1 MNNWLNK
8 RVKTLGLLLVLCL
21 LMMGSIAAVQAQS
34 EAPASAK
41 VAGEL
46 LVFDWN
52 KPVTT
57 AQHGFPWD
65 KPPKANGN
73 WVSPINYAGGNIY
86 FRAQVF
92 SMPKPQS
99 MRLQFCFWQ
108 FRNTRETCSRTQ
120 VIAPGQVV
128 TWSQSLKGMYKKE
141 NRQLDWAKPRD
152 RNGVAIKNMNGK
164 PVSNYSGWN
173 WNGENPSNW
182 YPMNM
187 RFTVVVV
194 RQGQAFSGWDNY
206 VH

>member
-1 MNNWLNK
+1 MNSQLI
-8 RVKTLGLLLVLCL
+8 RHARALGLFLGLVLL
-21 LMMGSIAAVQAQS
+21 ALTSVAAVRAQDT
-34 EAPASAK
+34 APAAAD

-65 KPPKANGN
+65 KPPKENGN
-73 WVSPINYAGGNIY
+73 WVSPINYAGGTIH
-86 FRAQVF
+86 FRAQVN
-92 SMPKPQS
+92 SMPQPKQ
-99 MRLQFCFWQ
+99 MKLQFCFWQ
-108 FRNTRETCSRTQ
+108 FKNTRETCSRTQ
-120 VIAPGQVV
+120 QITVGQTV
-128 TWSQSLKGMYKKE
+128 TWSQPLMGMWKKD
-141 NRQLDWAKPRD
+141 NRQLDWTKPRD
-152 RNGVAIKNMNGK
+152 RNGVAIKTIKGK

-173 WNGENPSNW
+173 WSGENPNEW

-206 VH
+206 IP